1 MPEPRT
7 PEDVEPDEAA
17 ETEAP
22 PANRAERRGRAKGR
36 TQSHGAS
43 KVPPP
48 ARRNLAPGPRQW
60 SNRRSGG

>member
-1 MPEPRT
+1 MPEPHT
-7 PEDVEPDEAA
+7 PDNVEPDE
-17 ETEAP
+17 TEAPP

-36 TQSHGAS
+36 TQAHGAS